1 MELIPFST
9 GLKDIVRINSNILV
23 FGCGYRRKLR
33 FNLSHVNCEM
43 VCAGL
48 TTYESRLDKL
58 AIPRTLFP
66 DEHMNV

>member
-9 GLKDIVRINSNILV
+9 GLKDIIRISSILV
-23 FGCGYRRKLR
+23 FGCGYRRKLQ
-33 FNLSHVNCEM
+33 FNLSHVSCEM

-48 TTYESRLDKL
+48 TTYESKLDKL
-58 AIPRTLFP
+58 AIPRTLFL